1 MDKEKMQIPM
11 PDDLTIEREIQ
22 QIITHGVQKKPS
34 FLSFMKTMVQQVGI
48 QNIFSSATI
57 IHLCIMIAATLSVV
71 IVIQTDQMIVDA
83 DDIYAYIFFVSPIL
97 FIVFSL
103 YMYFTKIKSATYEVE
118 MACKYNVY
126 QMIGFKM
133 FVFSVLTILMNTGMI
148 IVLVM
153 LYENIEFMRAFLIS
167 TTGLFIFSL
176 LFLYVLTK
184 RRSAIAT
191 GLFMSSWFIGNLFVR
206 AMNEAFYDA
215 LLMSMPLVVYFIV
228 LMGCFAIYL
237 YNLKQFIGI
246 KQIEGAI

>member
-1 MDKEKMQIPM
+1 MDKEKMHIPM
-11 PDDLTIEREIQ
+11 PDNKTIEREVE
-22 QIITHGVQKKPS
+22 QIVAHGVERKPT
-34 FLSFMKTMVQQVGI
+34 FFSFMKAMVQQVGI

-57 IHLCIMIAATLSVV
+57 IHLCIMVATTLSVV
-71 IVIQTDQMIVDA
+71 IVIQRDQMIVDA
-83 DDIYAYIFFVSPIL
+83 DDIYAYIFFVSPIV

-103 YMYFTKIKSATYEVE
+103 YMYFTKIKSDTYEVE

-176 LFLYVLTK
+176 LFLYVLKK
-184 RRSAIAT
+184 RRSAITT
-191 GLFMSSWFIGNLFVR
+191 GLFMSSWFIGNLFIR
-206 AMNEAFYDA
+206 AMNKTFYDA

-228 LMGCFAIYL
+228 LTGCFAIYL